1 MYEASR
7 SGAFGWHRGRF
18 SVAATKHLI
27 RFALTALILVL
38 PDMSLAQECFGIQF
52 VDQQDQRPIPLVEI
66 ETSDHVKWISD
77 NDGWIAID
85 DPELLDAQVFF
96 QIRSHGYEFT
106 KDGFGFAGKTIACTA
121 GDRIKIPLKRIQ
133 LAQRLYRS
141 TGIGKYSHTKRLGI
155 PPSFPQEHSQ
165 NKNIFESPIG
175 CDSVLTA
182 VLGGR
187 MYWFWGDTSA
197 LHYPIG
203 GSFHMTGATTSA
215 ADLDVDS
222 HPPEFEF
229 FRDQDH
235 RVRPLAIMPGD
246 GPTWISGVTVVKDA
260 RGDDV
265 MLGNYVKV
273 RNSLEAYRWG
283 FVRWN
288 TQTNRFDQVVEF
300 LESPKLF
307 PPSQS
312 HTLQYNDPTTN
323 DKHVYLCCPF
333 PNRRVLASDAAYI
346 DPEQYEGFTCL
357 QDGTAFEDRKIDRD
371 PQGKPIYRWRKKTL
385 PLTHAQE
392 TALVADGVILEADR
406 YLKVMDLDSGKEI
419 QAHNGSVVWN
429 PTRGVWSAV
438 FTQYGGESSLL
449 GEVWYSESKVLEG
462 PYGRAKKIASHHQ
475 YSFYN
480 PKIHP
485 EFTSQDGKTLYFE
498 GTYTAAFSGNQAPTP
513 RYDYNQ
519 ILYRLDLGSLDG
531 VNFRD

>member
-1 MYEASR
+1 MSKAYQA
-7 SGAFGWHRGRF
+7 AWFAWHGGQF
-18 SVAATKHLI
+18 LIAPATHTVRLV
-27 RFALTALILVL
+27 LTALILVL
-38 PDMSLAQECFGIQF
+38 PDTLLAQECFGIQF
-52 VDQQDQRPIPLVEI
+52 LDQQDQRPIPLVEI
-66 ETSDHVKWISD
+66 ETSDHVKWVSD

-85 DPELLDAQVFF
+85 DPELLGAQVFF
-96 QIRSHGYEFT
+96 HIRSHGYEFP
-106 KDGFGFAGKTIACTA
+106 KDGFGITGKSIPCTP
-121 GDRIKIPLKRIQ
+121 GDRITISLKRTQ

-141 TGIGKYSHTKRLGI
+141 TGIGRYSHTKRLGL
-155 PPSFPQEHSQ
+155 PTTFPQENSQ
-165 NKNIFESPIG
+165 NKHIFESPIG

-182 VLGGR
+182 VLGDR

-215 ADLDVDS
+215 GDLDVDS
-222 HPPEFEF
+222 HPPQFEF
-229 FRDQDH
+229 FRDQGN
-235 RVRPLAIMPGD
+235 RVRALAVMPGD

-265 MLGNYVKV
+265 MLGNYVKI

-288 TQTNRFDQVVEF
+288 TQTNRFDQVAEF
-300 LESPKLF
+300 HQAPKLF

-312 HTLQYNDPTTN
+312 HTLQHNDPSTN
-323 DKHVYLCCPF
+323 ARHVYLCTPF
-333 PNRRVLASDAAYI
+333 PNRRVLASDSAYI
-346 DPEQYEGFTCL
+346 DPDLYEGFTCL
-357 QDGTAFEDRKIDRD
+357 QDGTTFDDRKIDRD
-371 PQGKPIYRWRKKTL
+371 QRGKPNYRWRKNTL

-392 TALVADGVILEADR
+392 SALVSEGVIHEADR
-406 YLKVMDLDSGKEI
+406 YQRVIDLDSGKEI

-438 FTQYGGESSLL
+438 FTQYAGESSLL
-449 GEVWYSESKVLEG
+449 GEVWYAESKILEG
-462 PYGRAKKIASHHQ
+462 PYCRAKKIASHHQ

-485 EFTSQDGKTLYFE
+485 EFTSKDGKSLYFE

-519 ILYRLDLGSLDG
+519 IFYRLDLGSLDG
-531 VNFRD
+531 LNFGD